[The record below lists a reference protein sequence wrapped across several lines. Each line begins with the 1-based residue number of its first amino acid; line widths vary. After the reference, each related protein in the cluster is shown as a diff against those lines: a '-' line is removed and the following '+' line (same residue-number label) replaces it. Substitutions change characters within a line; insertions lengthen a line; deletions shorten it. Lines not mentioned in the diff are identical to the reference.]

1 MNNIFVRSN
10 NPSADKQPAKNM
22 NILIIDDNEQITKM
36 ISSFLD
42 MSSHE
47 CTVVNDGKEG
57 LELIKTKLFD
67 SIILD
72 LAMPEFD
79 GYEIL
84 DALKKEDPSLLKKI
98 IILTASNISME
109 TVRQFKE
116 LEIAACL
123 QKPVDIDQLLSKIN
137 DVAG

>member
-1 MNNIFVRSN
+1 MFSRSK
-10 NPSADKQPAKNM
+10 SQPQKTLNV
-22 NILIIDDNEQITKM
+22 LIIDDNDQITKM

-42 MSSHE
+42 MSNHE

-57 LELIKTKLFD
+57 LESIKTNQYD

-84 DALKKEDPSLLKKI
+84 KTLAKEDPEQLSKI
-98 IILTASNISME
+98 IVLTASSISIE
-109 TVRQFKE
+109 TVKQFKE
-116 LEIAACL
+116 LGISSCL

-137 DVAG
+137 RVAA

>member
-1 MNNIFVRSN
+1 MSRLFSRSN
-10 NPSADKQPAKNM
+10 NQNQKPLS
-22 NILIIDDNEQITKM
+22 ILIIDDNEQITKM

-47 CTVVNDGKEG
+47 CTVVNEGKEG
-57 LELIKTKLFD
+57 LELIKTKQFD
-67 SIILD
+67 TIILD

-79 GYEIL
+79 GYAIL
-84 DALKKEDPSLLKKI
+84 ESLKKEDPSLLKKI
-98 IILTASNISME
+98 IILTASNIPIE
-109 TVRQFKE
+109 TIRQFKD
-116 LEIAACL
+116 LGIASCL